1 MIPVRG
7 SGNGA
12 EDHAIHV
19 RELTRRFG
27 GFTAVDQVT
36 FDVGAGEVFG
46 FLGANGAGK
55 TTAIKMLIGLLAPTS
70 GTARVAGHDVA
81 TEADEVRRRIGYMS
95 QRFSLYEDLTVMENV
110 TLYGGIY
117 GLTDAEIRARGGA
130 LVDGLGLGASA
141 KSLVAALPLG
151 WKQKL
156 AFSVAMLHEPAIV
169 FLDEPTGG
177 VDPITRRQFWELIY
191 AAASRGTTVFV
202 TTHYL
207 DEAAYCDRVSIM
219 VNGRIGAMGTPEA
232 LKAEFGAAT
241 LDDVFVRLVRPT
253 EPAGVGA

>member
-1 MIPVRG
+1 MSTELSIDAR
-7 SGNGA
+7 
-12 EDHAIHV
+12 D
-19 RELTRRFG
+19 LTRRFG
-27 GFTAVDQVT
+27 AFTAVDHIT
-36 FDVGAGEVFG
+36 FDVRAGEVFG

-70 GTARVAGHDVA
+70 GTGRVAGFDVA
-81 TEADEVRRRIGYMS
+81 KQAEEVRRRIGYMS
-95 QRFSLYEDLTVMENV
+95 QRFSLYEDLTVRENI

-117 GLTDAEIRARGGA
+117 GLSDAMIRDRGRA
-130 LVDGLGLGASA
+130 LVDGLGLGAMRD
-141 KSLVAALPLG
+141 SLVAALPLG

-191 AAASRGTTVFV
+191 AAAARGTTVFV

-207 DEAAYCDRVSIM
+207 DEAAYCDRISIM

-232 LKAEFGAAT
+232 LKAEFQAAT
-241 LDDVFVRLVRPT
+241 LDDVFVTLARPSDAT
-253 EPAGVGA
+253 AAGVAS